1 MLPPYK
7 ICTVGEYGDVF
18 IHRTYYLPAWY
29 FYNLMFNDTLHKVAE
44 RDENKIKAI
53 SDR

>member
-7 ICTVGEYGDVF
+7 ICTVEEYGDVF
-18 IHRTYYLPAWY
+18 IHRAYYLPAWY

-44 RDENKIKAI
+44 REENKIKAI